1 MTETLATR
9 KPLTGY
15 HLKLIAL
22 ITMFIDHIGFVFFPQ
37 VHALRVIGRVSF
49 PIYAFLIAEGCRYSH
64 DRTLYALRLGLF
76 ALISEIPYDLAL
88 YPDYF
93 KLGGLGRNF
102 FEYTNVFYTLCMGV
116 AAIQLFETL
125 RRRSRKAQ
133 LAAVGGTVGFFVL
146 LILLNIPN
154 LLLYVPFVWFVG
166 PVYVLAL
173 LWWCR
178 WMEQRSGKNAWEKP
192 GWLSNVLAFIP
203 ILLLLWETEVFMS
216 SYGAFGVFIIFLVFL
231 PKRRWMQCAVLALGM
246 FYHYGWDALN
256 TLLKGRPVLDGS
268 YVLAKT
274 VVAVA
279 AAVLIYFAY
288 NGQRGKKAKWGFYAA
303 YPAHL
308 AILAAIRAVLKV

>member
-1 MTETLATR
+1 MTETLAAR

-22 ITMFIDHIGFVFFPQ
+22 ITMFIDHIGAAFFPQ
-37 VHALRVIGRVSF
+37 VWFLRAIGRISF
-49 PIYAFLIAEGCRYSH
+49 PIYVFLIAEGCRYTS
-64 DRTLYALRLGLF
+64 DRFKYAMRLGLF

-102 FEYTNVFYTLCMGV
+102 VEYTNVFYTLCMGV

-133 LAAVGGTVGFFVL
+133 LAAAGGTVGFFVL
-146 LILLNIPN
+146 ILLLNISN
-154 LLLYVPFVWFVG
+154 LPLYVFSIRFVG
-166 PVYVLAL
+166 PVCILAL

-178 WMEQRSGKNAWEKP
+178 RAEQRSGKNAWEKP

-203 ILLLLWETEVFMS
+203 ILLPLWEAKSFMS
-216 SYGAFGVFIIFLVFL
+216 SYGAYGVFIIFLVFL
-231 PKRRWMQCAVLALGM
+231 PKRRWMQCAVLSLGM
-246 FYHYGWDALN
+246 FYHYGWGTLN
-256 TLLKGRPVLDGS
+256 TLLNGGPVFDGA

-288 NGQRGKKAKWGFYAA
+288 NGQRGRKAKWGFYAA
-303 YPAHL
+303 YPVHL
-308 AILAAIRAVLKV
+308 AILAAIRAVLKI